1 MCIRVCPTVYAN
13 QPTGASELTAHHV
26 GFVGAGQLAR
36 MAGEAASALGLSMA
50 VLAERPDDAACEVA
64 AEVVL
69 GSPLVASELR
79 PWRPA
84 ARS

>member
-1 MCIRVCPTVYAN
+1 MCICVRPTVYAN
-13 QPTGASELTAHHV
+13 RPTGASELTAHHV

-36 MAGEAASALGLSMA
+36 MAGEAASSLGLSMA

-69 GSPLVASELR
+69 GSPLIAAELR
-79 PWRPA
+79 DFAGA
-84 ARS
+84 AGS